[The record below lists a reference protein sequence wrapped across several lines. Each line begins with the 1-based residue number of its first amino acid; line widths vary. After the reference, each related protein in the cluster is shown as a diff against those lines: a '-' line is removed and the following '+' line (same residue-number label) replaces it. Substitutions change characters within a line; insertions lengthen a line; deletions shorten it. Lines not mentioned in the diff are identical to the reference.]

1 MGLRAAALIVLLA
14 VTAGPAPGAAGQA
27 AARVPRIG
35 LLRTG
40 SDAAGDPAVDGFRH
54 GLRERGYVEGET
66 VALAYRWAEG
76 KVDRLPALA
85 AELVALDVDVIVTG
99 GELAIAAARKAAP
112 RTPIVM
118 GASND
123 PVGAGLVKSLAR
135 PGGNVTGMTIL
146 SPELSAKRLE
156 LLTQLLPRV
165 SRIAVLYNPAFP
177 GSRLDL
183 QQTQAAGRA
192 LRLTLQAVEVGSAAA
207 VAQAFADRT
216 LDHAD
221 ALLPLADPFFT
232 FLREPLVELAA
243 RHRRPAMYYWREFVE
258 AGGLA
263 SYGPS
268 LPDLYRRAA
277 GHVEKILKGASPGDL
292 PIEQPTKFELA
303 VNLKTARA
311 LGLAVSRSVLVR
323 ADHVVE

>member
-1 MGLRAAALIVLLA
+1 MRLRLGALIALLA
-14 VTAGPAPGAAGQA
+14 VTVAPVRDADGQA
-27 AARVPRIG
+27 AARTPRVG

-40 SDAAGDPAVDGFRH
+40 SAGAGDSAVDGFRQ
-54 GLRERGYVEGET
+54 GLRERGYVDGET
-66 VALAYRWAEG
+66 VALEYRWAEG

-85 AELVALDVDVIVTG
+85 AELVALEVDVIVTG
-99 GELAIAAARKAAP
+99 GELAIGAARRATA
-112 RTPIVM
+112 TIPIVM

-146 SPELSAKRLE
+146 SPELSAKRLD
-156 LLTQLLPRV
+156 LLKQLLPRV
-165 SRIAVLYNPAFP
+165 SRVAVLYNPAFP

-183 QQTQAAGRA
+183 EQTQAAGRA
-192 LRLTLQAVEVGSAAA
+192 LRLTLQPVEVRTAEA
-207 VAQAFADRT
+207 VTQAFADRV
-216 LDHAD
+216 LDQAD

-277 GHVEKILKGASPGDL
+277 GHVDKILKGASPADL

-311 LGLAVSRSVLVR
+311 LGLAVPRSVLVR
-323 ADHVVE
+323 ADHVIE